1 MHSAFQ
7 EDSLFDK
14 ISKLSSRFIS
24 YLLSFPLYYLL
35 FAIPH
40 NVSVRSVGDCWTY
53 CVHDNSCYRV
63 LCKWVHEN
71 IAPKKEN
78 INQSQRNVCWL
89 SSCWCLCLKHREMS
103 IFSISMWSL
112 WGGGRKWRERED
124 WPASFLDHGFEW
136 LEVSVII
143 GIGLQN
149 KTTKE
154 NKQDVHGID
163 NKSSLTERK
172 F

>member
-14 ISKLSSRFIS
+14 IFKLSSSFIG
-24 YLLSFPLYYLL
+24 YLLSCLL
-35 FAIPH
+35 FC
-40 NVSVRSVGDCWTY
+40 NLSVRSVGDCWTY
-53 CVHDNSCYRV
+53 CVQDNSCYKV

-78 INQSQRNVCWL
+78 INQSQRNVGWL
-89 SSCWCLCLKHREMS
+89 SSRWCLCLKHREMS
-103 IFSISMWSL
+103 IFSISMWSQ
-112 WGGGRKWRERED
+112 WGGGRKWKERED
-124 WPASFLDHGFEW
+124 WPASFLDHWFEW

-143 GIGLQN
+143 GIDLQN
-149 KTTKE
+149 KATRE